1 MTHKCP
7 RCRCKSFKMVETCKV
22 FYTYAVSDGYVKLID
37 RQVKVNAILTC
48 IDCHYRWR
56 PTTLRYE
63 VDER

>member
-1 MTHKCP
+1 
-7 RCRCKSFKMVETCKV
+7 MVETCKV